1 MAEKKDQHFN
11 PKFYLRNFSP
21 DKERRSI
28 RLFNIAI
35 AQYEPCAS
43 IKGQC
48 ARPYYY
54 GKDRKL
60 ETALSVLEGAIAPMF
75 KRMIADRK
83 LPARRT
89 PDHGLLAQFVSV
101 QRARTQAEE
110 MHINELADKLGKYML
125 RPRLEPE
132 LAEALDRYTISM
144 GDAPAWSVRN
154 AAVRAPLLFDLEY
167 KLLVASPGCFFFAAD
182 NPVVLLNQFI
192 DTGPAQ
198 IARKAS
204 SDTAFG
210 SRGYASRG
218 LQIWLPISPDVG
230 LFWYDHDIY
239 RVGPVGRT
247 CIDIAKEDV
256 DHLNVLQFINA
267 HENVYFMHEQQAEYV
282 RQIART
288 HGRYRHKSFGKFE
301 VNKPIRENG
310 RMVRRIVSGQLD
322 PKYVPHLGFSKTK
335 RRVDK
340 TPSPGVRDPAVVRI
354 VKDFADEIEK
364 RGAPVDFGAFAATH
378 PLARHVRPF

>member
-1 MAEKKDQHFN
+1 MADKTDQHFN

-21 DKERRSI
+21 DKKRRSI
-28 RLFNIAI
+28 RLYNIDGG
-35 AQYEPCAS
+35 QYEPCAS

-54 GKDRKL
+54 GRDGKL

-75 KRMIADRK
+75 RQMIVDRK

-110 MHINELADKLGKYML
+110 MHVNELSDKLGKFML

-132 LAEALDRYTISM
+132 HAEALDHYTISM
-144 GDAPAWSVRN
+144 GNAPAWNVQN

-167 KLLVASPGCFFFAAD
+167 KLLVAQPGSFFLAAD

-192 DTGPAQ
+192 DTGPSP
-198 IARKAS
+198 IARKAA

-218 LQIWLPISPDVG
+218 LQIWLPVCPQVG
-230 LFWYDHDIY
+230 LFWYDHDVY
-239 RVGPVGRT
+239 RVGPIGRSV
-247 CIDIAKEDV
+247 IDIAKEDV
-256 DHLNVLQFINA
+256 DHLNALQFLNA
-267 HENVYFMHEQQAEYV
+267 HENVYFTHEEQAEYV

-288 HGRYRHKSFGKFE
+288 YGRYRHTSFGKFE
-301 VNKPIRENG
+301 VNKPMRENG
-310 RMVRRIVSGQLD
+310 RMVRRIVYGQLD

-340 TPSPGVRDPAVVRI
+340 TPNPGVRDPAIVRI
-354 VKDFADEIEK
+354 VKDFADEIDK
-364 RGAPVDFGAFAATH
+364 RGAPIEFESFVARH
-378 PLARHVRPF
+378 PLARHIRPI